1 MRESLEC
8 SEALASGPDS
18 EQHDDDTDVPKSA
31 TSQHRIPMFP
41 SCTSTISLRYLL
53 AFVGSALFIITLTI
67 AVSIFLKNWFRSSSQ
82 PSTNSPSA
90 IYFSDLLER
99 IKTERRWMAQPN
111 PNAFQRRE
119 LDEYD
124 IEIRRAE
131 NYSATAAQPN
141 PNAFQRRELDEY
153 DIEIRRAENYSAT
166 AYQGVFERIYSS
178 TFHARDNYQLITD
191 MLNKFHIPPSVAQH
205 FDAREHWPLCRSSI
219 AKVYDQGEC
228 WNYWLFST
236 LSTIEDRICIA
247 SSGEEKMRLSMF
259 HLLTCCQECG
269 SCRGGNPEAVYIYW
283 VKYGITT
290 ELCQP
295 SHGLLSSIGANC
307 GSPCPLS
314 MVKKADRKLRLR
326 IKPCDSE
333 CLNPEHR
340 YLDIYDR
347 TQTNVHYGDYVNLI
361 QKTVI
366 SERRAKSWDRGEIV
380 RRQLYID
387 DAKWLDLVKK
397 ELFLRGPLSMDIL
410 LYDDFFL
417 YRAGIYEPLSKSYA
431 NELFR
436 YHVKVIGWHMVD
448 NETIFIALNNWGT
461 SWGESGSFRFPAR
474 LALHGGRPRA
484 YAPYAAPNQE

>member
-53 AFVGSALFIITLTI
+53 AF
-67 AVSIFLKNWFRSSSQ
+67 
-82 PSTNSPSA
+82 
-90 IYFSDLLER
+90 
-99 IKTERRWMAQPN
+99 
-111 PNAFQRRE
+111 
-119 LDEYD
+119 
-124 IEIRRAE
+124 
-131 NYSATAAQPN
+131 AQPN

-290 ELCQP
+290 
-295 SHGLLSSIGANC
+295 ANC

-417 YRAGIYEPLSKSYA
+417 YRAGLLYVHISL
-431 NELFR
+431 R
-436 YHVKVIGWHMVD
+436 
-448 NETIFIALNNWGT
+448 
-461 SWGESGSFRFPAR
+461 
-474 LALHGGRPRA
+474 
-484 YAPYAAPNQE
+484 